1 MPCYEHLCQFCKH
14 EWEDTYSI
22 HAEVPKI
29 CPECKTEG
37 QVKRLI
43 SGGGSVKVEL
53 TGKELIQ
60 QLWKEGK
67 QIAKEAR
74 KNENLAASLYGR
86 K

>member
-1 MPCYEHLCQFCKH
+1 MPCYEHMCKFCGH

-22 HAEVPKI
+22 HDAVPTI

-67 QIAKEAR
+67 QIAKQAR
-74 KNENLAASLYGR
+74 KDENLAANLYGR